1 MDDTVVIGTKD
12 FQVPKYFNF
21 ADVIDEWAQKEK
33 VTVCFI
39 NMFCLTSLFICL
51 FVCLFFFSNVAQI
64 ILVFLIVVNNTSSE
78 PAWETRVRLQPLP
91 LVSSSEI
98 PHSFGN
104 FELSRK
110 SHRYTVLKL

>member
-33 VTVCFI
+33 VTVFYQYVLS
-39 NMFCLTSLFICL
+39 NVLVYL